1 MHATHNTA
9 GMTREPG
16 GAWLAAMA
24 ALALYFLTCAP
35 DVLWGDSGTF
45 QVRVAR
51 GELNSPAGLALAHP
65 LYIALARGFAL
76 LPLGTIAY
84 RVNLF
89 SAVCAAAA
97 VGLTFRFVA
106 RGTGDRFA
114 AAIAAV
120 ALAVSH
126 TFWTHAVTAEVYTLY
141 VLLLAGE
148 LCCIERYVRTGRRR
162 GLYLALLLNGLSLS
176 NHVLAALHAP
186 AYLVLMFRR
195 LLRGGLRWRHVPS
208 AALFWLSGAGLYVGM
223 IAGQVA
229 AGDSVAA
236 AVREA
241 FVGKSYQ
248 KNVGGGFSPASDAAR
263 TLMSFALNFPTPLAL
278 LLPLAWRRRSSTD
291 SRADPINEE
300 TLAAAQASR
309 RDLALF
315 VALLFAV
322 HFLFAATYTV
332 PDKHV
337 FFQACYVL
345 LAIWLGGAA
354 GAWARTPMRRRLCV
368 AAALLPALVYEIA
381 PPLLERWN
389 VPLGGTRDIPGR
401 STYAYFLRPRKNG
414 DDGARRFAEEAF
426 ATVGPDGYLM
436 AGSPYQPVL
445 AYVRDVEG
453 IGRDTVMQTGGEVP
467 PAPPTARATP
477 RVVAEFARAG
487 RAYVCDVRPGRISP
501 EWAERYDF
509 QAAGPVFRLTPK
521 SGAEMD

>member
-1 MHATHNTA
+1 M
-9 GMTREPG
+9 G
-16 GAWLAAMA
+16 GAWIAGLAA
-24 ALALYFLTCAP
+24 LGLYVLTCAP
-35 DVLWGDSGTF
+35 DVVWGDSATF

-65 LYIALARGFAL
+65 LYVALARGFAL
-76 LPLGTIAY
+76 LPLGNIAY

-97 VGLTFRFVA
+97 VGLVFRFVA
-106 RGTGDRFA
+106 RWTGSRFA
-114 AAIAAV
+114 AGVAAA

-148 LCCIERYVRTGRRR
+148 LCCIERFVRSGRRR

-186 AYLVLMFRR
+186 AYLALIGRR
-195 LLRGGLRWRHVPS
+195 LRRGGLRWRHLPS
-208 AALFWLSGAGLYVGM
+208 AALFWLCGAGLYVGM

-229 AGDSVAA
+229 GGDTLAA
-236 AVREA
+236 SLREA

-248 KNVGGGFSPASDAAR
+248 KNVGSGFSPTTDAHR
-263 TLMSFALNFPTPLAL
+263 TLLSFALNFPTPLAL
-278 LLPLAWRRRSSTD
+278 LLPLAWRRRSSPD
-291 SRADPINEE
+291 SPTVPMDEE
-300 TLAAAQASR
+300 ARPMAHESH
-309 RDLALF
+309 RDLAIFLG
-315 VALLFAV
+315 LLFAV

-345 LAIWLGGAA
+345 LAICLGVAA
-354 GAWARTPMRRRLCV
+354 AAWARSPTRRRLCV
-368 AAALLPALVYEIA
+368 AAALLPALVYEAA
-381 PPLLERWN
+381 PPMMERWN
-389 VPLGGTRDIPGR
+389 MPLGGTRDIPGR
-401 STYAYFLRPRKNG
+401 STYVYFLRPRKNG

-426 ATVGPDGYLM
+426 ATVGPGGYLM

-445 AYVRDVEG
+445 AYVRDIEG
-453 IGRDTVMQTGGEVP
+453 IGHDTVMQTGGEVP
-467 PAPPTARATP
+467 PAPPTASATP
-477 RVVAEFARAG
+477 RVVEEFARAG
-487 RAYVCDVRPGRISP
+487 RAYVCDVRPGRLSP
-501 EWAERYDF
+501 EWAEHYDF
-509 QAAGPVFRLTPK
+509 QPAGPVYRLIPK